1 MSETK
6 HCAIVPARME
16 RYNVKGSWFVTKWR
30 VVDLQDKD
38 ILQPWFGSNT
48 EAQRVAEAMG
58 WTVV

>member
-1 MSETK
+1 
-6 HCAIVPARME
+6 ME
-16 RYNVKGSWFVTKWR
+16 RFNVKGSWFVTKWR